1 MLSNH
6 PAGAAGSDNSTDLLR
21 VAHPKRLREDH
32 GDWHFDRHQVCK
44 RSITMANF
52 GRILRSLEVAAM
64 RVLILIVA
72 VVLLLA
78 LLGWVT
84 FTRGP
89 GQSSINVETQ
99 QIRQDTKELL
109 ESGSEAL
116 RTIQHEDDAQ
126 DNADHTSAENV
137 EDL

>member
-1 MLSNH
+1 
-6 PAGAAGSDNSTDLLR
+6 
-21 VAHPKRLREDH
+21 
-32 GDWHFDRHQVCK
+32 
-44 RSITMANF
+44 MANF
-52 GRILRSLEVAAM
+52 GRLLRSLEVAAM

-116 RTIQHEDDAQ
+116 QGVERTIQHEDDAQ
-126 DNADHTSAENV
+126 DNADHTSAEYV
-137 EDL
+137 QDL